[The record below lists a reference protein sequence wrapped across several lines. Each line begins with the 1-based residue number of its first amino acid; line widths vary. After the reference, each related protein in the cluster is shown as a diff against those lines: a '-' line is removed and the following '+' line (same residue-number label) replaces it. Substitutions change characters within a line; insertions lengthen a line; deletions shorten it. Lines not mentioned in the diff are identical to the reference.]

1 LKRAL
6 ENAPHC
12 GFCFKD
18 SSLVCPLLFSLMRLG
33 GKEASSD
40 GLLSLLNAVEAR
52 LAVVGKLQY
61 SSTFVHAI
69 KLSIVLYKV
78 C

>member
-1 LKRAL
+1 
-6 ENAPHC
+6 
-12 GFCFKD
+12 
-18 SSLVCPLLFSLMRLG
+18 MRLG

-61 SSTFVHAI
+61 SSTFVSRDKALNRLQSL
-69 KLSIVLYKV
+69 LS
-78 C
+78 